1 MADSLKF
8 YTSDNIRNIYFV
20 MKNIFLVIS
29 FMAPL
34 IYCEEISDENNGNYT
49 EFSQQKEDNVNL
61 AIERLEGLET
71 PIEVHETAGPSSSAK

>member
-1 MADSLKF
+1 
-8 YTSDNIRNIYFV
+8 
-20 MKNIFLVIS
+20 
-29 FMAPL
+29 MAPL

-49 EFSQQKEDNVNL
+49 DNVNM